1 MKIKSL
7 IRKVLREE
15 YTPTETNYLGWEV
28 PKGLYGERLYDEL
41 KSIGIK
47 LWDDYNDIIYVAEI
61 HFDNKDVVFEIL
73 TSDGEI
79 YDNTPNVPGTF
90 KSYYTFKIEDL
101 PRNVKSFIVRRLEKS
116 WFNYMGI

>member
-7 IRKVLREE
+7 IRKILREE

-28 PKGLYGERLYDEL
+28 PKGLYDEL
-41 KSIGIK
+41 ESIGVRR
-47 LWDDYNDIIYVAEI
+47 YNMGSDKIYVAEI
-61 HFDNKDVVFEIL
+61 HFDTQSVVFEIL

-101 PRNVKSFIVRRLEKS
+101 PRNIKSFIVRRFEKS
-116 WFNYMGI
+116 WIDYMGI

>member
-1 MKIKSL
+1 MYYMKIKSA
-7 IRKVLREE
+7 IRKVLTEK
-15 YTPTETNYLGWEV
+15 YIPTETNYLGWEV
-28 PKGLYGERLYDEL
+28 PRKLYDEL
-41 KSIGIK
+41 ESIGIK

-101 PRNVKSFIVRRLEKS
+101 PRNIKSFIVRRFEKS
-116 WFNYMGI
+116 WIDYMGI